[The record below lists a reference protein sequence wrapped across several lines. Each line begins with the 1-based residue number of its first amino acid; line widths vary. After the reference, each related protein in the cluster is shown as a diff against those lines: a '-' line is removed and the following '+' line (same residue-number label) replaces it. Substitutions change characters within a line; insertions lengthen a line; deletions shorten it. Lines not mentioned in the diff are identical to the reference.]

1 MNPEICFVIST
12 ENRQK
17 IKDLLKKLQK
27 EKQLDENASSIDTQA
42 DANIL
47 HEGKRKVIGIITNI
61 LYEALQFVNIIPNQT
76 IQELSVEIDE
86 LK

>member
-17 IKDLLKKLQK
+17 IKELLKKLQK

-42 DANIL
+42 DTSIL
-47 HEGKRKVIGIITNI
+47 
-61 LYEALQFVNIIPNQT
+61 
-76 IQELSVEIDE
+76 
-86 LK
+86 